1 MVDKL
6 TMDDLLAGEGKSVL
20 IKQGD
25 VLEGTIV
32 RYTKSTAW
40 VDMGQFGVGMVPR
53 KEMGYGIT
61 GVDQDVSVFVIDP
74 EIEPG
79 TALLSIKRANKD
91 KGWVEAEDALNAGE
105 SIEVVPFDANRGGL
119 LIEFNGLRGFLPVSQ
134 LASENY
140 PRVGAEKDEILT
152 KLKSL
157 VGKKMSVKVINADKK
172 ANKIIFSEKEARN
185 ADVKDKIGSLKVG
198 DEIECRITGV
208 VDFGAFVNADG
219 LEGLIHISEIS
230 WERVSN
236 PADHLK
242 EGDVVKAKI
251 IGLDNERLSLSI
263 KQLSEDPWS
272 SEVGKTK
279 KGDKLK
285 GEITR
290 ITPFGAFV
298 QLTPAVEGLVHI
310 SEIDSDSSA
319 PEDVFKVGE
328 SREFTV
334 IDIDKDSRKISL
346 SLK

>member
-1 MVDKL
+1 MVQKL
-6 TMDDLLAGEGKSVL
+6 TMDDLLAGEGKSAL

-61 GVDQDVSVFVIDP
+61 GSGQDVSVYVIDP

-79 TALLSIKRANKD
+79 TALLSVKRANKD
-91 KGWVEAEDALNAGE
+91 KGWTEAEDALNSGE

-140 PRVGAEKDEILT
+140 PRVGAEKDEIIT

-157 VGKKMSVKVINADKK
+157 VGKKMAVRVINADKK

-185 ADVKDKIGSLKVG
+185 ADVKDRIGNLNIG
-198 DEIECRITGV
+198 DEIECKITGV

-219 LEGLIHISEIS
+219 IEGLVHISEIS

-251 IGLDNERLSLSI
+251 IGLDKERLSLSI
-263 KQLSEDPWS
+263 KQLTEDPWS

-279 KGDKLK
+279 KGDKIK

-334 IDIDKDSRKISL
+334 IDIDKDNRKISL